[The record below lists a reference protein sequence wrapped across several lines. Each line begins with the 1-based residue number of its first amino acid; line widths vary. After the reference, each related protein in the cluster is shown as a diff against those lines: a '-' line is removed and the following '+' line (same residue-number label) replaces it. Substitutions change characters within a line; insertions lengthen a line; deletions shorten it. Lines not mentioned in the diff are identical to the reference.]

1 MDEAT
6 IDHATLPGVG
16 LAPPEAWLRE
26 RGLLQILAHSMPDLI
41 YIKDQDCRYVFN
53 NASHLAFLGAA
64 TPEEV
69 RGKTVLD
76 LFPGPM
82 AEKFYRDERAIIESG
97 EAMVDEE
104 EETVDSL
111 GRHLWVS
118 TTKVPLRDEQG
129 APVGLAGISRDIT
142 DRRLAEE
149 ALRRANDELE
159 LDRLELTDALDKLHA
174 ANDELAATQMQL
186 AEATKQQ
193 TIGAMAAG
201 IAHEVNNPLAILGIG
216 LDFIGARVAP
226 TDEGAQS
233 ALRGMR
239 AALEHARGIVQGLL
253 DFSRPGRM
261 NPECMSIR
269 VPIDRAL
276 LMMRGEI
283 LRKQATVRT
292 ELAPDLPPVEIDCSK
307 VEQVLINVVHNALQ
321 AMPNGGR
328 LTISADRP
336 GTGGGVRVTIDD
348 SGPGIPDERLAR
360 LFEPFFTTK
369 AKGEGTGLGLTVARG
384 IMKLHGG
391 SMAVANRPEGGVR
404 VTLVFTEGLVSYDQ
418 AKEAGD
424 GR

>member
-1 MDEAT
+1 MDEVM
-6 IDHATLPGVG
+6 IDHATLTGVG

-53 NASHLAFLGAA
+53 NASHLAFLGASTA
-64 TPEEV
+64 EEV

-97 EAMVDEE
+97 RAMVDEE
-104 EETVDSL
+104 EETVDSH
-111 GRHLWVS
+111 GRHFWVS
-118 TTKVPLRDEQG
+118 TTKVPLRDEHG

-159 LDRLELTDALDKLHA
+159 LDRLELMHAMQKLRD
-174 ANDELAATQMQL
+174 ANDELAATQLQL

-216 LDFIGARVAP
+216 LDLLGARFASS
-226 TDEGAQS
+226 DEGAQS
-233 ALRGMR
+233 AIKGMR
-239 AALEHARGIVQGLL
+239 AAVEHARGVVQGLL

-261 NPECMSIR
+261 NPQCMSIR
-269 VPIDRAL
+269 APIDHAL
-276 LMMRGEI
+276 LMMRGEV
-283 LRKQATVRT
+283 LRKRATVRA
-292 ELAPDLPPVEIDCSK
+292 EFAPDLPPVDIDCSK

-321 AMPNGGR
+321 AMPSGGT
-328 LTISADRP
+328 LTIAANRAAD
-336 GTGGGVRVTIDD
+336 GVLVTIDD
-348 SGPGIPDERLAR
+348 SGPGIPEERLSK

-391 SMAVANRPEGGVR
+391 SMAIANRPEGGVR
-404 VTLVFTEGLVSYDQ
+404 VTLVFTEGLVSHDQ